1 MQAPEE
7 RSSRLFSSEYITSH
21 VKKLELCSKQSGIK
35 EHSAH
40 RNSPPFPQFSSPSRL
55 LFFHSVN
62 PSSKSCSMSIPSSN
76 WQTRAA
82 EKRKSL
88 LASIRDDWKLSPEDL
103 AKAKSQRDITGVVP
117 EHLKAAEVSIL
128 AKDAPDIVNHL
139 KDGTYSALQ
148 VTTAFCKA
156 PAIAYQIVSLPHTS
170 SFAPER

>member
-1 MQAPEE
+1 
-7 RSSRLFSSEYITSH
+7 
-21 VKKLELCSKQSGIK
+21 
-35 EHSAH
+35 
-40 RNSPPFPQFSSPSRL
+40 
-55 LFFHSVN
+55 
-62 PSSKSCSMSIPSSN
+62 MSIPSSN